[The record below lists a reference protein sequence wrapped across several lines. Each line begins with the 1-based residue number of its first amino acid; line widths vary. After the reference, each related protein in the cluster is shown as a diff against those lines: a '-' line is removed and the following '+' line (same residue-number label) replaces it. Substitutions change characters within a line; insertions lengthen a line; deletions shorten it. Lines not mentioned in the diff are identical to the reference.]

1 MNIRRIT
8 RRVTMGFGV
17 GAILLAG
24 LTACGTDNK
33 RDLKNVHSLNPD
45 YAEIYNNT
53 DGHPN
58 IGLICVRGVGF
69 ATTTRDYN
77 AIQRVPAWD
86 KFCTQFPQ
94 HSILTKQEGSR

>member
-1 MNIRRIT
+1 MTNRKRIAL
-8 RRVTMGFGV
+8 GV
-17 GAILLAG
+17 LSVLMVADTA
-24 LTACGTDNK
+24 TACGSDNM
-33 RDLKNVHSLNPD
+33 RDLNNINSLNPD

-53 DGHPN
+53 DQHPN

-86 KFCTQFPQ
+86 NFCSQFKQ
-94 HSILTKQEGSR
+94 HSILVKQEGNR